1 MRKKWGENW
10 QITEWNGI
18 KIRRGKPHPIPSPDC
33 RSARRF
39 AHRFFFAFFANCGAW
54 SLAIFTFTSVSV
66 NFCVESVYVRSSII
80 IARKKEQKQTRLTRL
95 SFPSQL
101 LKEQF
106 YKINMA
112 RYRVSQKFVPLI
124 SCTII
129 FDQNL
134 FLHEISRRCL
144 FLYREHML
152 RISVTDMPFLF
163 CFVFFFITFC
173 SRCGMV
179 WDTACR
185 LTDDPFWAF
194 LSPVA

>member
-1 MRKKWGENW
+1 MGRKLAN
-10 QITEWNGI
+10 NGVERH
-18 KIRRGKPHPIPSPDC
+18 KN
-33 RSARRF
+33 SARE
-39 AHRFFFAFFANCGAW
+39 AAILSPPQTAALPAASLTDSFFAFFANCGAW

-80 IARKKEQKQTRLTRL
+80 QYYTKKRTKTNKINSALL
-95 SFPSQL
+95 SFST
-101 LKEQF
+101 KEQF
-106 YKINMA
+106 YNINMA

-134 FLHEISRRCL
+134 LLHEISRRCL

-163 CFVFFFITFC
+163 CFVFFLSHSVAVAAWYGT
-173 SRCGMV
+173 RRV
-179 WDTACR
+179 
-185 LTDDPFWAF
+185 DPQMIHFELF
-194 LSPVA
+194 YHLVRRS

>member
-1 MRKKWGENW
+1 MGRKLANDGVERHKN
-10 QITEWNGI
+10 
-18 KIRRGKPHPIPSPDC
+18 
-33 RSARRF
+33 SARE
-39 AHRFFFAFFANCGAW
+39 AAILSPPQTAALPAASLTDSFFAFFANCGAW

-80 IARKKEQKQTRLTRL
+80 QYCTKKRTKTNKINSALISFSTEEQL
-95 SFPSQL
+95 
-101 LKEQF
+101 
-106 YKINMA
+106 YNINMA

-124 SCTII
+124 SCTMI

-163 CFVFFFITFC
+163 WFVFFFFYHI
-173 SRCGMV
+173 
-179 WDTACR
+179 
-185 LTDDPFWAF
+185 L
-194 LSPVA
+194 

>member
-1 MRKKWGENW
+1 MGRKLAN
-10 QITEWNGI
+10 NGVERH
-18 KIRRGKPHPIPSPDC
+18 KN
-33 RSARRF
+33 SAREAPSYPLPRLPLCPPLRSPILF
-39 AHRFFFAFFANCGAW
+39 RLFRQLR
-54 SLAIFTFTSVSV
+54 SLVPGYFYF
-66 NFCVESVYVRSSII
+66 YVRISELLCRICLCQVFNYYCT
-80 IARKKEQKQTRLTRL
+80 KKRTKTNKINSALL
-95 SFPSQL
+95 SFSTKQ
-101 LKEQF
+101 QF
-106 YKINMA
+106 YNINMA

-163 CFVFFFITFC
+163 CFVLFFFITFC

-194 LSPVA
+194 LSPGK

>member
-1 MRKKWGENW
+1 MGRKLAN
-10 QITEWNGI
+10 NGVERH
-18 KIRRGKPHPIPSPDC
+18 KN
-33 RSARRF
+33 SARE
-39 AHRFFFAFFANCGAW
+39 AAILSPPQTAALPAASLTDSFFAFFANCGAW

-163 CFVFFFITFC
+163 CFVFFFYHI
-173 SRCGMV
+173 
-179 WDTACR
+179 
-185 LTDDPFWAF
+185 L
-194 LSPVA
+194 

>member
-1 MRKKWGENW
+1 MGRKLAN
-10 QITEWNGI
+10 NGVERH
-18 KIRRGKPHPIPSPDC
+18 KN
-33 RSARRF
+33 SARE
-39 AHRFFFAFFANCGAW
+39 AAILSPPQTAALPAASLTDSFFAFFANCGAW
-54 SLAIFTFTSVSV
+54 SLAIFTFTSLSV

-80 IARKKEQKQTRLTRL
+80 IARKKEQKQIRLTRL
-95 SFPSQL
+95 ALLSFST
-101 LKEQF
+101 KEQF
-106 YKINMA
+106 YNINMA

-124 SCTII
+124 SCTMI

-163 CFVFFFITFC
+163 CFVFFITFC

-185 LTDDPFWAF
+185 PTDDPFWAF
-194 LSPVA
+194 LSPGA